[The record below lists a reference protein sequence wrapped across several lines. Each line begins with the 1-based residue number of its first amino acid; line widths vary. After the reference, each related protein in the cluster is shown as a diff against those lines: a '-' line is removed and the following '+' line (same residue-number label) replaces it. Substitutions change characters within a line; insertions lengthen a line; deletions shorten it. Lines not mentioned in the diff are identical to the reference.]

1 MAGMY
6 VLVVPNILITLSGN
20 ITLVTYLFHMEISGM
35 VTIFSFRE
43 LVLLPYQ
50 RCMFTADYALII
62 LCNYLYIILSH
73 LTLKSSV
80 TNCNQYNKLVFCVGE
95 TLISS
100 SQHERRHAN

>member
-1 MAGMY
+1 
-6 VLVVPNILITLSGN
+6 
-20 ITLVTYLFHMEISGM
+20 MEISGM

-43 LVLLPYQ
+43 LALLPYQ
-50 RCMFTADYALII
+50 RYMFTADYALII

-100 SQHERRHAN
+100 SQHERGHAN